1 MSLPTTTPL
10 KVLISGAGIAGPCL
24 AYWLSRISFPTSITI
39 VERSPILRPTG
50 QAIDIRGPAIS
61 VIRKMGLEEAVK
73 AKHTTEEG
81 TRIVNTSGVVI
92 AEFGKG
98 KTFTAEH
105 EILRADLCG
114 LLLDATNNLDN
125 VKCRY
130 GDYVTALSQSST
142 EPTTVT
148 FLSGLRETYDMV
160 VAADGI
166 SSKIRS
172 MILDNEALEGSYTFL
187 GQYVAYFS
195 ISSRASDT
203 KHWYSYSTTTGLGL
217 MTRPHNNPDTVGVYL
232 MVTETARG
240 KRNPLFE
247 KAMDEGVEAQKRVMR
262 DVFAGAGWEA
272 ERILEGLETC
282 TDFYMNRAALVKL
295 PVWHSGRTVLLGDAA
310 FAVPGIGTS
319 LAIQSAYQLA
329 GEMSKI
335 ASLTDVP
342 KAIEEYAREISPL
355 YTKYAGIPRG
365 IPQIAFPR
373 SEWGMKV
380 RDSML
385 WFVSATKLYKLL
397 PEVNA
402 ADEKDLPEYEW
413 RV

>member
-1 MSLPTTTPL
+1 MSLPATTPL
-10 KVLISGAGIAGPCL
+10 RVLISGAGIAGPCL
-24 AYWLSRISFPTSITI
+24 AYWLSRVSFPTSITI
-39 VERSPILRPTG
+39 IERSPNPRPTG

-61 VIRKMGLEEAVK
+61 VIRKMGLEEAVR

-81 TRIVNTSGVVI
+81 TRIVNTSGHVI

-105 EILRADLCG
+105 EILRADLCA
-114 LLLDATNNLDN
+114 LLLDATNDLEN
-125 VKCRY
+125 VECRY
-130 GDYVTALSQSST
+130 GDYVTEIAQSSS

-148 FLSGLRETYDMV
+148 FSSGLHEAYDMV

-172 MILDNEALEGSYTFL
+172 MILDQKSLEGSYNFL

-195 ISSRASDT
+195 IPSCATDT

-217 MTRPHNNPDTVGVYL
+217 MTRPHNNPDTIGVYL
-232 MVTETARG
+232 LVTETARE
-240 KRNPLFE
+240 KRNPVLE
-247 KAMDEGVEAQKRVMR
+247 KAMNEGIEAQKRVMHMI
-262 DVFAGAGWEA
+262 FEGAGWEA
-272 ERILEGLETC
+272 ERILQGMDTC

-319 LAIQSAYQLA
+319 LAIQTAYQLA
-329 GEMSKI
+329 GEMTKI
-335 ASLTDVP
+335 TNTADVP
-342 KAIEEYAREISPL
+342 KVIEEYARGISPL

-373 SEWGMKV
+373 SDWGMKL

-385 WFVSATKLYKLL
+385 WFVSATKFYKLL

-402 ADEKDLPEYEW
+402 ADEKDISEYEW
-413 RV
+413 KV

>member
-1 MSLPTTTPL
+1 MSLPTIPPL
-10 KVLISGAGIAGPCL
+10 RVLISGAGIAGPCL
-24 AYWLSRISFPTSITI
+24 AYWLSRIPSSTSITL
-39 VERSPILRPTG
+39 VERSPNPRPTG

-61 VIRKMGLEEAVK
+61 VIRKMGLEEAVR

-81 TRIVNTSGVVI
+81 TRIVNTSGNVI

-105 EILRADLCG
+105 EILRADLCA
-114 LLLDATNNLDN
+114 LLLDATSDLEN
-125 VKCRY
+125 VECRY
-130 GDYVTALSQSST
+130 GDYVTEIAQSSSELT
-142 EPTTVT
+142 EVT
-148 FLSGLRETYDMV
+148 FSSGLRETYDMV

-172 MILDNEALEGSYTFL
+172 IILDPKSLDGSYTFL

-195 ISSRASDT
+195 IPRVSTDT
-203 KHWYSYSTTTGLGL
+203 PHWYSYSTTTGLGL
-217 MTRPHNNPDTVGVYL
+217 MTRPHNNADTIGVYL
-232 MVTETARG
+232 LVTETARE
-240 KRNPLFE
+240 KRNPVFE
-247 KAMDEGVEAQKRVMR
+247 KVMDEGIEAQKRVMHETFK
-262 DVFAGAGWEA
+262 DAGWEA
-272 ERILEGLETC
+272 QRILEGMDTC

-295 PVWHSGRTVLLGDAA
+295 PVWHAGRTVLLGDAA

-329 GEMSKI
+329 GGMTRIVSTADI
-335 ASLTDVP
+335 P
-342 KAIEEYAREISPL
+342 KAIDEYARVVSPL

-373 SEWGMKV
+373 SDLGMKV

-385 WFVSATKLYKLL
+385 WFVSATKFYKLL
-397 PEVNA
+397 PEVNT
-402 ADEKDLPEYEW
+402 ADEKSLPEYEW
-413 RV
+413 KV